1 MILYKGNIYPN
12 DKQNELISSL
22 KEDMLLTL
30 QNNET
35 LSYQTVIN
43 ACDKLYQRVM
53 NHEFDDVTLPLLKA
67 LNMPYS
73 ALERYANCFSKEGLL
88 KKIDIELGELKNGV
102 LPLDKD
108 NNRYY
113 EPLGILFHIAAGNVD
128 LLPAYSVVEGL
139 LVGNI
144 NILKLPTGDNGLS
157 VLLLKE
163 LIKEEP
169 LLKDYIY
176 VFDVPSTEVET
187 IKELSNL
194 ADATIVWGG
203 DEAQKAA
210 RAFVDIHSSIISWGH
225 KISFSYVDNSVTD
238 EEIEALCKS
247 ICLSNQLFCSSSQG
261 IYMNTDNKEELHSFA
276 KRVLPI
282 FAKVS
287 KEMNTL
293 PLTMKA
299 KNSLL
304 IYNEKLEGNAPNIY
318 NQDGVSIIVKDDNK
332 LELSYLFQNIWIK
345 ALKKEDIIRV
355 LKPNK
360 NLLQTVS
367 ININIKDKEEIVRNL
382 AKAGVTRITPLGD
395 NSRMLPGESHD
406 GEYALRRYIR
416 IVETPKNKWP
426 Q

>member
-1 MILYKGNIYPN
+1 MILYKGEIYPN
-12 DKQNELISSL
+12 EKQAELISFL
-22 KEDMLLTL
+22 KEDMYLTL
-30 QNNET
+30 QNKET
-35 LSYQTVIN
+35 LSYLTVID
-43 ACDKLYQRVM
+43 ACDKLYQRVI
-53 NHEFDDVTLPLLKA
+53 NHEFDDIALPLLKA

-73 ALERYANCFSKEGLL
+73 SLERYAKVFSKEGLL
-88 KKIDIELGELKNGV
+88 KKIDIELGDLKNGV
-102 LPLDKD
+102 LSLDEN

-157 VLLLKE
+157 ILLLKE
-163 LIKEEP
+163 LIKEAP
-169 LLKDYIY
+169 VLKDYVY

-187 IKELSNL
+187 IKQLSNM

-203 DEAQKAA
+203 DEAQRAA
-210 RAFVDIHSSIISWGH
+210 RSFVDIHSSIISWGH
-225 KISFSYVDNSVTD
+225 KISFSYVDNNIAD
-238 EEIEALCKS
+238 EEIEALCTS

-261 IYMNTDNKEELHSFA
+261 IYMNTDDMEELHKLA

-287 KEMNTL
+287 KSMNTL

-299 KNSLL
+299 KNSLML
-304 IYNEKLEGNAPNIY
+304 YNDELEGNLNNIY
-318 NQDGVSIIVKDDNK
+318 KDSGVSIVVKEDNK

-345 ALKKEDIIRV
+345 ALKKENIVNV

-360 NLLQTVS
+360 NLLQTIS
-367 ININIKDKEEIVRNL
+367 INKNLKGKEDIVSLL
-382 AKAGVTRITPLGD
+382 AKAGAVRITALGD
-395 NSRMLPGESHD
+395 NSRMLAGESHD

-416 IVETPKNKWP
+416 IVETIK
-426 Q
+426 

>member
-1 MILYKGNIYPN
+1 MILYKGEIYPN
-12 DKQNELISSL
+12 EKQTELISSL
-22 KEDMLLTL
+22 KEDMYLTL
-30 QNNET
+30 QKKET
-35 LSYQTVIN
+35 LSYMTVID

-53 NHEFDDVTLPLLKA
+53 NHEFDDIALPLLKA

-73 ALERYANCFSKEGLL
+73 SLERYAKVFSKEGLL
-88 KKIDIELGELKNGV
+88 KKIDIELGDLKNGV
-102 LPLDKD
+102 LSLDEN

-157 VLLLKE
+157 ILLLKE
-163 LIKEEP
+163 LIKEAP
-169 LLKDYIY
+169 VLKDYIY

-187 IKELSNL
+187 IKQLSNL
-194 ADATIVWGG
+194 ADATIIWGG
-203 DEAQKAA
+203 DEAQRAA
-210 RAFVDIHSSIISWGH
+210 RSFVDIHSSIISWGH
-225 KISFSYVDNSVTD
+225 KISFSYIDNNVTD
-238 EEIEALCKS
+238 EEIEALCTA

-261 IYMNTDNKEELHSFA
+261 IYMNTDNMEELHKLA

-282 FAKVS
+282 FAEVS
-287 KEMNTL
+287 KSMNTL

-299 KNSLL
+299 KNSLML
-304 IYNEKLEGNAPNIY
+304 YNDELEGNLNNIY
-318 NQDGVSIIVKDDNK
+318 RDSGVSIVVKEDNK

-345 ALKKEDIIRV
+345 ALKKEDIVNV

-367 ININIKDKEEIVRNL
+367 INKNIKDKEDIVSLL
-382 AKAGVTRITPLGD
+382 AKAGAVRITALGD
-395 NSRMLPGESHD
+395 NSRMLAGESHD

-416 IVETPKNKWP
+416 IVETIK
-426 Q
+426 

>member
-1 MILYKGNIYPN
+1 MILYKGEIYPN
-12 DKQNELISSL
+12 EKQVELISSL
-22 KEDMLLTL
+22 KEDMYLTL
-30 QNNET
+30 QNKET
-35 LSYQTVIN
+35 LSYMTVID
-43 ACDKLYQRVM
+43 ACDKLYQRVI
-53 NHEFDDVTLPLLKA
+53 NHEFDDIALPLLRA

-73 ALERYANCFSKEGLL
+73 SLERYAKVFSKEGLL
-88 KKIDIELGELKNGV
+88 KKIDIELGDLKNGV
-102 LPLDKD
+102 LSLDEN

-157 VLLLKE
+157 ILLLKE
-163 LIKEEP
+163 LIKEVP
-169 LLKDYIY
+169 VLKDYIY

-187 IKELSNL
+187 IKQLSNL

-203 DEAQKAA
+203 DEAQRAA
-210 RAFVDIHSSIISWGH
+210 RSFVDIHSSIISWGH
-225 KISFSYVDNSVTD
+225 KISFSYIDNNVAD
-238 EEIEALCKS
+238 EEIEALCTS

-261 IYMNTDNKEELHSFA
+261 IYMNTDDMEELHKLA

-287 KEMNTL
+287 KSMNTL

-299 KNSLL
+299 KNSLML
-304 IYNEKLEGNAPNIY
+304 YNDELEGNLNNIY
-318 NQDGVSIIVKDDNK
+318 RDSGVSIVVKEDNK
-332 LELSYLFQNIWIK
+332 LELSFLFQNIWIK
-345 ALKKEDIIRV
+345 ALKKEEIVDV

-367 ININIKDKEEIVRNL
+367 INKNIKDKEDIVSLL
-382 AKAGVTRITPLGD
+382 AKAGAVRITALGD
-395 NSRMLPGESHD
+395 NSRMLAGESHD

-416 IVETPKNKWP
+416 IVETIK
-426 Q
+426 

>member
-1 MILYKGNIYPN
+1 MILYKGEIYPN
-12 DKQNELISSL
+12 EKQAELISSL
-22 KEDMLLTL
+22 KEDMYLTL
-30 QNNET
+30 NKKET
-35 LSYQTVIN
+35 LSYMTVID
-43 ACDKLYQRVM
+43 ACDKLYQRVF
-53 NHEFDDVTLPLLKA
+53 NHEFDHIALPLLSA

-73 ALERYANCFSKEGLL
+73 SLERYAKVFSKEGLL
-88 KKIDIELGELKNGV
+88 KKIDIELGDLKNGV
-102 LPLDKD
+102 LSLDDD

-157 VLLLKE
+157 ILLLKE
-163 LIKEEP
+163 LIKEAP
-169 LLKDYIY
+169 VLKDYIY
-176 VFDVPSTEVET
+176 VFDVPSTEIET
-187 IKELSNL
+187 IKQLSNM

-225 KISFSYVDNSVTD
+225 KISFSYVDSGVTN
-238 EEIEALCKS
+238 EEIEDLCKS

-261 IYMNTDNKEELHSFA
+261 IYMNTDDKEELHSLA

-299 KNSLL
+299 KSSLL
-304 IYNEKLEGNAPNIY
+304 LYNDKLEGNADNIY
-318 NQDGVSIIVKDDNK
+318 SDDGVSIIVKEDNK

-345 ALKKEDIIRV
+345 PLKKEDIVNV

-367 ININIKDKEEIVRNL
+367 INKELKDKEDIIRLL
-382 AKAGVTRITPLGD
+382 AKAGATRITNLGD
-395 NSRMLPGESHD
+395 NSRMLAGESHD

-416 IVETPKNKWP
+416 VVETIKNS
-426 Q
+426 

>member
-1 MILYKGNIYPN
+1 MILYKGEIYPN
-12 DKQNELISSL
+12 EKQAELISSL
-22 KEDMLLTL
+22 KKDMYLTL
-30 QNNET
+30 NKKET
-35 LSYQTVIN
+35 LSYMTVID
-43 ACDKLYQRVM
+43 ACDKLYQRVF
-53 NHEFDDVTLPLLKA
+53 NHEFDHIALPLLSA

-73 ALERYANCFSKEGLL
+73 SLERYAKVFSKEGLL
-88 KKIDIELGELKNGV
+88 KKIDIELGDLKNGV
-102 LPLDKD
+102 LSLDED

-157 VLLLKE
+157 ILLLKE
-163 LIKEEP
+163 LIKEAP
-169 LLKDYIY
+169 VLKDYIY
-176 VFDVPSTEVET
+176 VFDVPSTEIET
-187 IKELSNL
+187 IKQLSNL

-225 KISFSYVDNSVTD
+225 KISFSYVDNSVTN
-238 EEIEALCKS
+238 EEIEDLCKS

-261 IYMNTDNKEELHSFA
+261 IYVNTDSKEELHSLA

-304 IYNEKLEGNAPNIY
+304 IYNDKLEGNADNIY
-318 NQDGVSIIVKDDNK
+318 SDDGVSIIVKEDNK

-345 ALKKEDIIRV
+345 PLKKEDIVNV

-367 ININIKDKEEIVRNL
+367 INKELKDKEDIIRLL
-382 AKAGVTRITPLGD
+382 AKAGATRITNLGD
-395 NSRMLPGESHD
+395 NSRMLAGESHD
-406 GEYALRRYIR
+406 GEYALSRYIR
-416 IVETPKNKWP
+416 VVETIKNS
-426 Q
+426 

>member
-1 MILYKGNIYPN
+1 MILYKGEIYPN
-12 DKQNELISSL
+12 EKQAELISSL
-22 KEDMLLTL
+22 KEDMYLTL
-30 QNNET
+30 QNKET
-35 LSYQTVIN
+35 LSYMIVID
-43 ACDKLYQRVM
+43 ACDKLYKLYQRVI
-53 NHEFDDVTLPLLKA
+53 NHEFDDIALPLLKA

-73 ALERYANCFSKEGLL
+73 SLERYAKVFSKEGLL
-88 KKIDIELGELKNGV
+88 KKIDIELGDLKNGV
-102 LPLDKD
+102 LSLDEN

-157 VLLLKE
+157 ILLLKE
-163 LIKEEP
+163 LIKEAP
-169 LLKDYIY
+169 VLKDYVY

-187 IKELSNL
+187 IKQLSNM

-203 DEAQKAA
+203 DEAQRAA
-210 RAFVDIHSSIISWGH
+210 RSFVDIHSSIISWGH
-225 KISFSYVDNSVTD
+225 KISFSYVDNNIAD
-238 EEIEALCKS
+238 EEIEALCTS

-261 IYMNTDNKEELHSFA
+261 IYMNTDDMEELHNLA

-287 KEMNTL
+287 KSMNTL

-299 KNSLL
+299 KNSLML
-304 IYNEKLEGNAPNIY
+304 YNDELEGNLNNIY
-318 NQDGVSIIVKDDNK
+318 KDSGVSIVVKEDNK

-345 ALKKEDIIRV
+345 ALKKEDIVNV

-360 NLLQTVS
+360 NLLQTIS
-367 ININIKDKEEIVRNL
+367 INKNLKGKEDIVSLL
-382 AKAGVTRITPLGD
+382 AKAGAVRITALGD
-395 NSRMLPGESHD
+395 NSRMLAGESHD

-416 IVETPKNKWP
+416 IVETIK
-426 Q
+426 

>member
-1 MILYKGNIYPN
+1 MILYKGEIYPN
-12 DKQNELISSL
+12 EKQAELISSL
-22 KEDMLLTL
+22 KEDMYLTL
-30 QNNET
+30 NKKET
-35 LSYQTVIN
+35 LSYMTVID
-43 ACDKLYQRVM
+43 ACDKLYQRVF
-53 NHEFDDVTLPLLKA
+53 NHEFDHIALPLLSA

-73 ALERYANCFSKEGLL
+73 SLERYAKVFSKEGLL
-88 KKIDIELGELKNGV
+88 KKIDIELGDLKNGV
-102 LPLDKD
+102 LSLDED

-157 VLLLKE
+157 ILLLKE
-163 LIKEEP
+163 LIKEAP
-169 LLKDYIY
+169 VLKDYIY
-176 VFDVPSTEVET
+176 VFDVPSTEIET
-187 IKELSNL
+187 IKQLSNL

-225 KISFSYVDNSVTD
+225 KISFSYVDSGVTN
-238 EEIEALCKS
+238 EEIEDLCKS

-261 IYMNTDNKEELHSFA
+261 IYVNTDSKEELHSLA

-304 IYNEKLEGNAPNIY
+304 IYNDKLEGNADNIY
-318 NQDGVSIIVKDDNK
+318 SDDGVSIIVKEDNK

-345 ALKKEDIIRV
+345 PLKKEDIVNV

-367 ININIKDKEEIVRNL
+367 INKELKDKEDIIRLL
-382 AKAGVTRITPLGD
+382 AKAGATRITNLGD
-395 NSRMLPGESHD
+395 NSRMLAGESHD
-406 GEYALRRYIR
+406 GEYALSRYIR
-416 IVETPKNKWP
+416 VVETIKNS
-426 Q
+426 

>member
-12 DKQNELISSL
+12 DEQNELIFSL

-35 LSYQTVIN
+35 LSYLTVIN

-53 NHEFDDVTLPLLKA
+53 NHEFDDVALPLLKA

-102 LPLDKD
+102 LSLDKD

-144 NILKLPTGDNGLS
+144 NILKLPAGDNGLS

-176 VFDVPSTEVET
+176 VFDVPSTEVDT

-225 KISFSYVDNSVTD
+225 KISFSYVDKSVTD

-282 FAKVS
+282 FSKVS

-304 IYNEKLEGNAPNIY
+304 IYNEKLEGNVPNIY
-318 NQDGVSIIVKDDNK
+318 NQDGVSIIVKDDDK

-367 ININIKDKEEIVRNL
+367 INIYIKDKEEIIRNL

-416 IVETPKNKWP
+416 IVEAPENK
-426 Q
+426 

>member
-1 MILYKGNIYPN
+1 MILYKGEIYPN
-12 DKQNELISSL
+12 EKQAELISSL
-22 KEDMLLTL
+22 KEDMYLTL
-30 QNNET
+30 QNKET
-35 LSYQTVIN
+35 LSYLTVID
-43 ACDKLYQRVM
+43 ACDKLYQRVI
-53 NHEFDDVTLPLLKA
+53 NHEFDDIALPLLNA

-73 ALERYANCFSKEGLL
+73 SLERYAKVFSKEGLL
-88 KKIDIELGELKNGV
+88 KKIDIELGDLKNGV
-102 LPLDKD
+102 LSLDEN

-157 VLLLKE
+157 ILLLKE
-163 LIKEEP
+163 LIKEAP
-169 LLKDYIY
+169 VLKNYVY

-187 IKELSNL
+187 IKQLSNM

-203 DEAQKAA
+203 DEAQRAA
-210 RAFVDIHSSIISWGH
+210 RSFVDIHSSIISWGH
-225 KISFSYVDNSVTD
+225 KISFSYVDNNIAD
-238 EEIEALCKS
+238 EEIEALCTS

-261 IYMNTDNKEELHSFA
+261 IYMNTDDMEELHKLA

-287 KEMNTL
+287 KSMNTL

-299 KNSLL
+299 KNSLML
-304 IYNEKLEGNAPNIY
+304 YNDELEGNLNNIY
-318 NQDGVSIIVKDDNK
+318 KDSGVSIVVKEDNK

-345 ALKKEDIIRV
+345 ALKKENIVNV

-367 ININIKDKEEIVRNL
+367 INKNLKDKEDIISLL
-382 AKAGVTRITPLGD
+382 AKAGTVRITALGD
-395 NSRMLPGESHD
+395 NSRMLAGESHD

-416 IVETPKNKWP
+416 VVETIKNS
-426 Q
+426 

>member
-1 MILYKGNIYPN
+1 MILYKGEIYPN
-12 DKQNELISSL
+12 EKQAELISSL
-22 KEDMLLTL
+22 EEDMYLTL
-30 QNNET
+30 QNKET
-35 LSYQTVIN
+35 LSYMTVID
-43 ACDKLYQRVM
+43 ACDKLYQRVI
-53 NHEFDDVTLPLLKA
+53 NHEFDDIALPLLKA

-73 ALERYANCFSKEGLL
+73 SLERYAKVFSKEGLL
-88 KKIDIELGELKNGV
+88 KKIDIELGDLKNGV
-102 LPLDKD
+102 LSLDEN

-157 VLLLKE
+157 ILLLKE
-163 LIKEEP
+163 LIKEAP
-169 LLKDYIY
+169 VLKDYVY

-187 IKELSNL
+187 IKQLSNM

-203 DEAQKAA
+203 DEAQRAA
-210 RAFVDIHSSIISWGH
+210 RSFVDIHSSIISWGH
-225 KISFSYVDNSVTD
+225 KISFSYVDNNIAD
-238 EEIEALCKS
+238 EEIEALCTS

-261 IYMNTDNKEELHSFA
+261 IYMNTDDMEELHSLA

-287 KEMNTL
+287 KSMNTL

-299 KNSLL
+299 KNSLML
-304 IYNEKLEGNAPNIY
+304 YNDELEGNLNNIY
-318 NQDGVSIIVKDDNK
+318 KDSGVSIVVKEDNK

-345 ALKKEDIIRV
+345 ALKKEDIVNV

-367 ININIKDKEEIVRNL
+367 INKNLKDKEDIVSLL
-382 AKAGVTRITPLGD
+382 AKAGAVRITALGD
-395 NSRMLPGESHD
+395 NSRMLAGESHD
-406 GEYALRRYIR
+406 GEYALRRYIK
-416 IVETPKNKWP
+416 IVETIK
-426 Q
+426 

>member
-1 MILYKGNIYPN
+1 MILYKGEIYTN
-12 DKQNELISSL
+12 ENQAELISSL
-22 KEDMLLTL
+22 KEDMYLTL
-30 QNNET
+30 QNKET
-35 LSYQTVIN
+35 LSYLTVID
-43 ACDKLYQRVM
+43 ACNKLYQRVI
-53 NHEFDDVTLPLLKA
+53 NHEFDDIALPLLKA

-73 ALERYANCFSKEGLL
+73 SLERYAKVFSKEGLL
-88 KKIDIELGELKNGV
+88 KKIDIELGDLKNGV
-102 LPLDKD
+102 LSLDEN

-157 VLLLKE
+157 ILLLKE
-163 LIKEEP
+163 LIKEAP
-169 LLKDYIY
+169 VLKDYVY

-187 IKELSNL
+187 IKQLSNM

-203 DEAQKAA
+203 DEAQRAA
-210 RAFVDIHSSIISWGH
+210 RSFVDIHSSIISWGH
-225 KISFSYVDNSVTD
+225 KISFSYVDNNIAD
-238 EEIEALCKS
+238 EEIEALCTS

-261 IYMNTDNKEELHSFA
+261 IYMNTDDMEELHNLA

-287 KEMNTL
+287 KSMNTL

-299 KNSLL
+299 KNSLML
-304 IYNEKLEGNAPNIY
+304 YNDELEGNLNNIY
-318 NQDGVSIIVKDDNK
+318 KDSGVSIVVKEDNK

-345 ALKKEDIIRV
+345 ALKKEDIVNV
-355 LKPNK
+355 LKENK

-367 ININIKDKEEIVRNL
+367 INKNLNDKEDVIRLL
-382 AKAGVTRITPLGD
+382 AKAGAVRITALGD
-395 NSRMLPGESHD
+395 NSRMLAGESHD
-406 GEYALRRYIR
+406 GEYALRRYIK
-416 IVETPKNKWP
+416 IVETIK
-426 Q
+426 

>member
-53 NHEFDDVTLPLLKA
+53 NHEFDDIALPLLKA
-67 LNMPYS
+67 INMPYS
-73 ALERYANCFSKEGLL
+73 VLERYANCFSKEGLL

-102 LPLDKD
+102 LSLDNE

-169 LLKDYIY
+169 SLKDYIY

-203 DEAQKAA
+203 DEAQRAA
-210 RAFVDIHSSIISWGH
+210 RRFVDIHSSIISWGH
-225 KISFSYVDNSVTD
+225 KISFSYVDSSVTD
-238 EEIEALCKS
+238 EEIEDLCKS
-247 ICLSNQLFCSSSQG
+247 ICISNQLFCSSSQG
-261 IYMNTDNKEELHSFA
+261 IYLNTDNKEELHSFA

-282 FAKVS
+282 FTKIS
-287 KEMNTL
+287 KQMNTL

-318 NQDGVSIIVKDDNK
+318 SQDGVSIIVKDDNK

-367 ININIKDKEEIVRNL
+367 INRDIKDKEEIARNL
-382 AKAGVTRITPLGD
+382 SKAGVTRITPLGD
-395 NSRMLPGESHD
+395 NSRMLAGESHD

-416 IVETPKNKWP
+416 IVEEFK
-426 Q
+426 

>member
-1 MILYKGNIYPN
+1 MKYKV
-12 DKQNELISSL
+12 EL
-22 KEDMLLTL
+22 
-30 QNNET
+30 
-35 LSYQTVIN
+35 
-43 ACDKLYQRVM
+43 
-53 NHEFDDVTLPLLKA
+53 NHEFDDVALPLLKA

-102 LPLDKD
+102 LSLDKD

-318 NQDGVSIIVKDDNK
+318 NQDGISIIVKDDDK

-416 IVETPKNKWP
+416 IVEAIK
-426 Q
+426 

>member
-1 MILYKGNIYPN
+1 MILYKGDIYPN
-12 DKQNELISSL
+12 DKQNELISTL

-53 NHEFDDVTLPLLKA
+53 NHEFDDIAIPLLRA
-67 LNMPYS
+67 INMPYS
-73 ALERYANCFSKEGLL
+73 VLERYANCFSKEGLL

-102 LPLDKD
+102 LSLDND

-169 LLKDYIY
+169 SLKDYIY

-203 DEAQKAA
+203 DEAQRAA
-210 RAFVDIHSSIISWGH
+210 RHFVDIHSSIISWGH
-225 KISFSYVDNSVTD
+225 KISFSYVDNNVTD

-247 ICLSNQLFCSSSQG
+247 ICISNQLFCSSSQG
-261 IYMNTDNKEELHSFA
+261 IYLNTDSKEELHSFA

-282 FAKVS
+282 FTKIS
-287 KEMNTL
+287 KQMNTL

-318 NQDGVSIIVKDDNK
+318 SQDGVSIMVKDDDK

-367 ININIKDKEEIVRNL
+367 INTNIKDKEEITRNL
-382 AKAGVTRITPLGD
+382 SKAGVTRITPLGE

-416 IVETPKNKWP
+416 IVEEFK
-426 Q
+426 

>member
-1 MILYKGNIYPN
+1 MILYKGEIYPN
-12 DKQNELISSL
+12 DKQKELISSL

-30 QNNET
+30 QNNEV
-35 LSYQTVIN
+35 LSYEIVIE

-53 NHEFDDVTLPLLKA
+53 NHEFDDVALPLLKS
-67 LNMPYS
+67 LNMPFS
-73 ALERYANCFSKEGLL
+73 ALDRYAKCFSKEGLT
-88 KKIDIELGELKNGV
+88 KKIDIELGDLKNGV
-102 LPLDKD
+102 LPLDNE
-108 NNRYY
+108 NNRRY

-157 VLLLKE
+157 ILLLKE
-163 LIKEEP
+163 LIKEAP
-169 LLKDYIY
+169 ILKDYIY
-176 VFDVPSTEVET
+176 VFDVPSTEIET
-187 IKELSNL
+187 IKELSSL

-210 RAFVDIHSSIISWGH
+210 RQFVDIHSSIISWGH
-225 KISFSYVDNSVTD
+225 KISFSYVDMNVKD
-238 EEIEALCKS
+238 EEIEALCAS

-261 IYMNTDNKEELHSFA
+261 IYVDSDDKADLDKLA

-287 KEMNTL
+287 NKMNTL

-304 IYNEKLEGNAPNIY
+304 LYNEKLEGNIDNIY
-318 NQDGVSIIVKDDNK
+318 RDSGVSIIIKDDNE

-345 ALKKEDIIRV
+345 SLKREDIV
-355 LKPNK
+355 KMLKVNK

-367 ININIKDKEEIVRNL
+367 VNEGIKNKEDVFRLLI
-382 AKAGVTRITPLGD
+382 KAGVTRITKLGD
-395 NSRMLPGESHD
+395 NSRMIPGESHD

-416 IVETPKNKWP
+416 IVETTK
-426 Q
+426 

>member
-30 QNNET
+30 QNNDT

-53 NHEFDDVTLPLLKA
+53 NHEFDDVALPFLKA

-73 ALERYANCFSKEGLL
+73 ALDRYANCFSKEGLL
-88 KKIDIELGELKNGV
+88 KKIGIELGELKNGV
-102 LPLDKD
+102 LSLDKD

-176 VFDVPSTEVET
+176 VFDVPSTEVDT

-210 RAFVDIHSSIISWGH
+210 RQFVDIHSSIISWGH

-261 IYMNTDNKEELHSFA
+261 IYMNTDNKEELHSIA
-276 KRVLPI
+276 RRVLPI

-304 IYNEKLEGNAPNIY
+304 IYNEKLEGNTSNIY
-318 NQDGVSIIVKDDNK
+318 NQDGVSIIVKDDDK

-367 ININIKDKEEIVRNL
+367 ININIKDKEEIIRNL

-416 IVETPKNKWP
+416 IVEAPKNK
-426 Q
+426 

>member
-1 MILYKGNIYPN
+1 MILYKGEIYPN
-12 DKQNELISSL
+12 EKQDKLISSL
-22 KEDMLLTL
+22 KEDMYLTL
-30 QNNET
+30 EKGES
-35 LSYQTVIN
+35 LSYLTVID
-43 ACDKLYQRVM
+43 ACDKLYKRVI
-53 NHEFDDVTLPLLKA
+53 NHEFDNIALPLLKS

-73 ALERYANCFSKEGLL
+73 FLERYAKVFSKEGLL
-88 KKIDIELGELKNGV
+88 KKIDIELGDLKNG
-102 LPLDKD
+102 LLSLDEN

-157 VLLLKE
+157 ILLLKE
-163 LIKEEP
+163 LIKEAP
-169 LLKDYIY
+169 VLKDYIY

-187 IKELSNL
+187 IKQLSSF

-225 KISFSYVDNSVTD
+225 KISFSYVDNNVTD
-238 EEIEALCKS
+238 QEIMDLCKS

-261 IYMNTDNKEELHSFA
+261 IYLNTNDIDELHRLA

-282 FAKVS
+282 FVKVS

-304 IYNEKLEGNAPNIY
+304 LYNDKLEGNAYNIY
-318 NQDGVSIIVKDDNK
+318 QDGGVSVVVKEDHK

-345 ALKKEDIIRV
+345 PLIKEEIVNV

-367 ININIKDKEEIVRNL
+367 INKNIKDKEGITRLL
-382 AKAGVTRITPLGD
+382 AKAGATRIVSLGD
-395 NSRMLPGESHD
+395 NSRMLAGESHD

-416 IVETPKNKWP
+416 IVEVIK
-426 Q
+426 